1 MPSGPPGFPSVSPLP
16 TPTWH
21 GLSLPAAPCSA
32 TSHSLCV
39 DRNQRRCGAC
49 VQAPAP
55 CMGCSSLPF
64 PPCQWECRLLSSSP
78 RNPTWGEF
86 TGPDPAHDNLT
97 GTWSA
102 CPRCPLS
109 HGTQHLPPQTPPLSS
124 VSVGRRHHCFSWR
137 PGWTQPPP
145 LMLPRSGAAG
155 QFWVRRKEGRWYLV
169 PGSVT
174 TCVKWSVFLAW
185 PCFLGPYA
193 FLSHW
198 PLLVPSLRTCVLSC
212 HSPGRTSTP
221 QSLWP
226 HRFLQ
231 RQCHFFSA
239 CGVPIAPQ
247 MWAGKE
253 GRRKCRGVLGL
264 KGAS

>member
-1 MPSGPPGFPSVSPLP
+1 MITSQGP
-16 TPTWH
+16 
-21 GLSLPAAPCSA
+21 
-32 TSHSLCV
+32 
-39 DRNQRRCGAC
+39 
-49 VQAPAP
+49 
-55 CMGCSSLPF
+55 
-64 PPCQWECRLLSSSP
+64 
-78 RNPTWGEF
+78 
-86 TGPDPAHDNLT
+86 

-102 CPRCPLS
+102 RRRCPLS
-109 HGTQHLPPQTPPLSS
+109 LGTQHLPPQIPPLSS
-124 VSVGRRHHCFSWR
+124 VSLGRRYHCFSWR
-137 PGWTQPPP
+137 PGWTQPPL

-155 QFWVRRKEGRWYLV
+155 QFWVRGREGRWYVV

-174 TCVKWSVFLAW
+174 TCVKQSVFLAW
-185 PCFLGPYA
+185 NCFLGPYA

-198 PLLVPSLRTCVLSC
+198 PLLVPSFRTCVLSC
-212 HSPGRTSTP
+212 HSPGRTPTP

-253 GRRKCRGVLGL
+253 GRRKCRGVLRL
-264 KGAS
+264 KGASGIPR